1 MNEKTLDIQPV
12 KVKSVNTVGAGDI
25 FSTVFSFELYSS
37 GNLFLSGELAN
48 EIAAKSTQ
56 YIGLES
62 INSNVFNKALRKK

>member
-1 MNEKTLDIQPV
+1 MTGEFLGNFFFFEDPNHEGL
-12 KVKSVNTVGAGDI
+12 GDI

-37 GNLFLSGELAN
+37 GNLILSGELAN

-56 YIGLES
+56 YIGLKS